1 MGIQNNLEVRDS
13 SCVSRLGSSSGL
25 FYGLE
30 ILHGIFWGVK
40 FWARDFFW
48 FLYLP
53 PFDHPCHLK
62 SGVPP
67 WALNIL

>member
-1 MGIQNNLEVRDS
+1 MKQQSNWNITWLMW
-13 SCVSRLGSSSGL
+13 
-25 FYGLE
+25 
-30 ILHGIFWGVK
+30 HGILGGLIFSPGILLG
-40 FWARDFFW
+40 

-67 WALNIL
+67 AHGL